1 MDPTIAKEAAQ
12 FGPYAFLVVVILFA
26 VWKLFEKVLAVVDNN
41 TQALTRL
48 CDSSEG
54 TVDSLAQHDQRAQRI
69 EQTVGQISRVVD
81 RTEQKIDSL
90 GGGNRPRPKPD

>member
-1 MDPTIAKEAAQ
+1 MDPTIVKEAAQ

-48 CDSSEG
+48 CDGNADTANTLE
-54 TVDSLAQHDQRAQRI
+54 AHDQRAQRI
-69 EQTVGQISRVVD
+69 EATVGQVARVTD
-81 RTEQKIDSL
+81 RIEQKLDGM
-90 GGGNRPRPKPD
+90 GGKQPRSKSD